1 MEKKFYLKTF
11 MGVTSGTLG
20 GRDDGYPE
28 QKMVLVNQEELSK
41 DFGTKSKEVYF
52 ELRELSKDELEEI
65 VLPTL
70 ERIKQEKVE
79 KKKELI
85 SAQISKL
92 QEELRNL

>member
-1 MEKKFYLKTF
+1 MEKKLYLKTF
-11 MGVTSGTLG
+11 MSVTSGTLG

-41 DFGTKSKEVYF
+41 NFGTTRKEVYF

-70 ERIKQEKVE
+70 ERIKQEEVE